1 MLHSSIQ
8 RLKWSPGTKV
18 VGMYDFEEEDIE
30 VIVWIIL
37 QKIDPYLRERWS
49 YNAGW
54 LINICLFFLCKL
66 ERTQLIRLLHKGEAL
81 WDCVS
86 SVHYDF

>member
-8 RLKWSPGTKV
+8 RLKWSPGTEV

-66 ERTQLIRLLHKGEAL
+66 ERTKLIRLLHKGEAL